1 VGVQLHSQGG
11 QFHLRLIAA
20 DAAWGGER
28 HVIYAMTE
36 GADDGL
42 YARVESDAEAMNGS
56 ATLSLGVA
64 SVGPGRNPNEEP
76 TFGSTRTVQVT
87 LGLRRMAAAILTFA
101 LVAVLGV
108 VVAVGQL
115 TASTRNRS
123 SRLIVI
129 DAGPTWTGNVS
140 PE

>member
-1 VGVQLHSQGG
+1 
-11 QFHLRLIAA
+11 
-20 DAAWGGER
+20 
-28 HVIYAMTE
+28 
-36 GADDGL
+36 
-42 YARVESDAEAMNGS
+42 
-56 ATLSLGVA
+56 
-64 SVGPGRNPNEEP
+64 
-76 TFGSTRTVQVT
+76 
-87 LGLRRMAAAILTFA
+87 MAAAILTFA